1 MHAGPSEYVQGL
13 TYEECA
19 TLLNVDSANTAI
31 MQEIFDT
38 AFAIKE
44 RIYGNRIVR
53 RDLCF
58 KYSPSKALTAAC

>member
-1 MHAGPSEYVQGL
+1 MYAGPSEYVQGL

-19 TLLNVDSANTAI
+19 TLLNVDSFNANI

-44 RIYGNRIVR
+44 RIYGNRIVAF
-53 RDLCF
+53 L
-58 KYSPSKALTAAC
+58 KKNQL